1 MNWNAEANSKL
12 LVGIL
17 QVFDLKFNKEIL
29 DKLNYYMGPECSGQ
43 SITSQISKLKKS
55 LGGAKLASMP
65 STPRT
70 PKTPRTTKGG
80 KRKRVDGTLSD
91 DMETPVKKR
100 GSKTPKLERIEIK
113 SDGEDGNALGTILK
127 QERSFFDCEE
137 DEVGF
142 GVDAV

>member
-1 MNWNAEANSKL
+1 
-12 LVGIL
+12 
-17 QVFDLKFNKEIL
+17 
-29 DKLNYYMGPECSGQ
+29 
-43 SITSQISKLKKS
+43 
-55 LGGAKLASMP
+55 MP

-113 SDGEDGNALGTILK
+113 SDREDGNALGTILK
-127 QERSFFDCEE
+127 QERSFFDCE